1 MLYGGF
7 QHGWIAVGTTPVQLT
22 TESVATTNLII
33 KSATGNGAQLYLG
46 SSPSV
51 TADQDPVTGGFE
63 LSPGGSVE
71 MEMDNTQRVWL
82 VSTQA
87 NQMACWIGV

>member
-7 QHGWIAVGTTPVQLT
+7 QHGWVTVGTTPVQLT
-22 TESVATTNLII
+22 AESVMTTNLIV
-33 KSATGNGAQLYLG
+33 KSSVGNGAQIYLG
-46 SSPSV
+46 SSSGV
-51 TADQDPVTGGFE
+51 TADQDEETGGFE
-63 LSPGGSVE
+63 LSPGGSIE

-87 NQMACWIGV
+87 DQMACWIGV